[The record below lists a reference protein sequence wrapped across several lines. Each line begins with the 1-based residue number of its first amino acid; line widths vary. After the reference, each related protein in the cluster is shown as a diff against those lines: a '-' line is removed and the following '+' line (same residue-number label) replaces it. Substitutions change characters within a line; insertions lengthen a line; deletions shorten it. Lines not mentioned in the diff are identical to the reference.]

1 METTTMPLQ
10 AVWSTV
16 LVDDGEQFAITC
28 GVKLMPLLYVGNL
41 D

>member
-16 LVDDGEQFAITC
+16 LVDNGEQFATTC
-28 GVKLMPLLYVGNL
+28 GVKLTFLFYVDSL